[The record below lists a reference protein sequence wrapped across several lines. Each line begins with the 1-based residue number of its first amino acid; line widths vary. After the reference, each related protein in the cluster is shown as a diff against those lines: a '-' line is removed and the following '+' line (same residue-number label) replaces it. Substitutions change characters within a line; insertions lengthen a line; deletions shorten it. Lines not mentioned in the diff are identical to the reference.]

1 MIIEYLEF
9 DINEQGK
16 GLMLI
21 TCTDGSYWHYIAC
34 GVFNNKGLKFDLNA
48 CELLG
53 MCNSDGVEPPDVVA
67 SFTPAR
73 EYLEQCLAADGVK
86 TRLKD
91 EYHKVFGAIKSNKTY
106 VA

>member
-9 DINEQGK
+9 DINEQGR
-16 GLMLI
+16 GLMFI

-53 MCNSDGVEPPDVVA
+53 MCNSDGVEPSDVVA
-67 SFTPAR
+67 NFTPAR
-73 EYLEQCLAADGVK
+73 EYLEQCLTVDGVK
-86 TRLKD
+86 TRLKN
-91 EYHKVFGAIKSNKTY
+91 EYWRTLKAVT
-106 VA
+106 